1 MKKLLIICA
10 LFLSFSAVK
19 AEEVIT
25 IHLNNSPAKDIT
37 LANIQ
42 KITFDANG
50 LNVICYDQNN
60 TSYNFA
66 DIAKITFGEG
76 VGIESIMA
84 TNTSIVVAPNP
95 TKNYLMIE
103 GADDLYGSD
112 LNIYSISGSIVSKYN
127 NWNGERVDVSQL
139 NAGIYFVNV
148 GATTVKFVK
157 Q

>member
-1 MKKLLIICA
+1 MKKLLILCA

-50 LNVICYDQNN
+50 LNVFCYDNN
-60 TSYNFA
+60 NESFNYS
-66 DIAKITFGEG
+66 DINKLTFGEG
-76 VGIESIMA
+76 VGVESLLADNASIMV
-84 TNTSIVVAPNP
+84 SPNP
-95 TKNYLMIE
+95 TKSTLVISGGEN
-103 GADDLYGSD
+103 LYGSD
-112 LNIYSISGSIVSKYN
+112 LRIYSISGSIISQHN
-127 NWNGERVDVSQL
+127 NWNGETVDVSNL
-139 NAGIYFVNV
+139 NAGIYFVNI
-148 GATTVKFVK
+148 GSTTTKFVK

>member
-1 MKKLLIICA
+1 MKKLLILCA

-50 LNVICYDQNN
+50 LNVFCYDNN
-60 TSYNFA
+60 NVSFNYS
-66 DIAKITFGEG
+66 DINKLTFGEG
-76 VGIESIMA
+76 VGVESIMA

>member
-50 LNVICYDQNN
+50 LNVFCYDNN
-60 TSYNFA
+60 NETFNYS
-66 DIAKITFGEG
+66 DINKLTFGEG
-76 VGIESIMA
+76 VGVETFMA
-84 TNTSIVVAPNP
+84 AKTSIVVAPNP
-95 TKNYLMIE
+95 TKSTLAIN

-112 LNIYSISGSIVSKYN
+112 LRIYSISGSLISEHN
-127 NWNGERVDVSQL
+127 NWNGERIDVSQL
-139 NAGIYFVNV
+139 NAGIYFVNI
-148 GATTVKFVK
+148 GSTTTKFVK

>member
-1 MKKLLIICA
+1 MKKLLILCA

-19 AEEVIT
+19 ADEVIT

-76 VGIESIMA
+76 VGVESIMA
-84 TNTSIVVAPNP
+84 TNTSIVIAPNP
-95 TKNYLMIE
+95 TKNYLMI
-103 GADDLYGSD
+103 D
-112 LNIYSISGSIVSKYN
+112 
-127 NWNGERVDVSQL
+127 
-139 NAGIYFVNV
+139 NA
-148 GATTVKFVK
+148 K
-157 Q
+157 